1 MTHRS
6 CRFIEI
12 NNACKCSNPKSYQYG
27 QTCNSLCEYA
37 SFNIVPIKSTI
48 YVSDADKIKKLEKE
62 IENIKRCLLVN
73 GIVCGE
79 NDNDL

>member
-1 MTHRS
+1 MRVEAKPWKQEDYPTKPVTTGY
-6 CRFIEI
+6 I
-12 NNACKCSNPKSYQYG
+12 
-27 QTCNSLCEYA
+27 
-37 SFNIVPIKSTI
+37 
-48 YVSDADKIKKLEKE
+48 SDADKIKKLEKE